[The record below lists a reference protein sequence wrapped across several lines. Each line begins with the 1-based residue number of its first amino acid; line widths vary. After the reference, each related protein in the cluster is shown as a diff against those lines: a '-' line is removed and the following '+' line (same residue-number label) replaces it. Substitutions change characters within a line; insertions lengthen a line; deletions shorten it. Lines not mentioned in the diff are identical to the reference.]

1 MSNTIL
7 YLECATGISGD
18 MTVAALLDLGAS
30 KVKLLAALDSLNVEG
45 YSVTVGRAN
54 SHGVDACSFDV
65 ELEHEH
71 GHHHEHE
78 HEHGHHHGHE
88 ALEHEHP
95 HDAHEHHHEHEHE
108 HGHHEHEHG
117 HHEHEHGHHHPH
129 VHRNLA
135 DVTAILNSGDLSPHA
150 RELAL
155 KIFGI
160 VAEAESK
167 AHGKPVDE
175 VHFHEVG
182 AIDSIVDIA
191 AAAVC
196 LDDLGI
202 DDVVVTGLSEGTG
215 FVECQH
221 GLLPIPVPAVA
232 NIASASGLPLRILP
246 VEGEM
251 VTPTGAAIA
260 AAIRTRSALP
270 GSFTIRKIGLGAGK
284 RDFGMPNV
292 LRAMLIEETATADAP
307 PAEVMILETNIDD
320 STGETLGLAMDSLLA
335 AGALDVHYIPA
346 FMKKNRPAW
355 LLRVI
360 CREADVPAM
369 ERVIFTETTAIGLRR
384 LPAARTCLAR
394 TVMDVTLPV
403 GSAKV
408 KKCSFDGQ
416 AFYYP
421 EYESIKALAAASGVP
436 FADLFRDA
444 AETARKNDE
453 R

>member
-1 MSNTIL
+1 MSGIL

-30 KVKLLAALDSLNVEG
+30 KIKLLAALESLNVTG
-45 YSVTVGRAN
+45 YDVSISRTN
-54 SHGVDACSFDV
+54 SHGVEACSFDV

-71 GHHHEHE
+71 HHEHEHE
-78 HEHGHHHGHE
+78 HEHGHHH
-88 ALEHEHP
+88 
-95 HDAHEHHHEHEHE
+95 HHHE
-108 HGHHEHEHG
+108 
-117 HHEHEHGHHHPH
+117 
-129 VHRNLA
+129 HRNLA
-135 DVTAILNSGDLSPHA
+135 DVTAILNSGDLTPGA
-150 RELAL
+150 RSLAL
-155 KIFGI
+155 KMFGI

-167 AHGKPVDE
+167 AHGKPVEE

-202 DDVVVTGLSEGTG
+202 SDVVVTGLSEGTG

-232 NIASASGLPLRILP
+232 NIASAYGLPLRIRE
-246 VEGEM
+246 VQGEM
-251 VTPTGAAIA
+251 VTPTGAAIV
-260 AAIRTRSALP
+260 AAIRTRDRLP
-270 GSFTIRKIGLGAGK
+270 EEFTIRRIGLGAGK

-292 LRAMLIEETATADAP
+292 LRAMLIEETAPEKKPETPSD
-307 PAEVMILETNIDD
+307 VTILETNIDD
-320 STGETLGLAMDSLLA
+320 STGEALGLAMESLLA

-360 CREADVPAM
+360 CRNEDVPEL
-369 ERVIFTETTAIGLRR
+369 ERIVFEQTSTIGIRR
-384 LPAARTCLAR
+384 IPAGRTCLKR
-394 TVMDVTLPV
+394 SELTVNLPAGPV
-403 GSAKV
+403 RV
-408 KKCSFDGQ
+408 KKCEFEGR
-416 AFYYP
+416 AYYYP
-421 EYESIKALAAASGVP
+421 EYESVRALAETSGAK

-444 AETARKNDE
+444 AETARETDGD
-453 R
+453 

>member
-1 MSNTIL
+1 MNRQIL
-7 YLECATGISGD
+7 FLECATGISGD

-30 KVKLLAALDSLNVEG
+30 KIRVLSALDSLNVKG
-45 YSVTVGRAN
+45 YSVSIGRAN
-54 SHGVDACSFDV
+54 SYGVDACSFDV

-71 GHHHEHE
+71 HHGEHVHEEALGHGHHHEIHE
-78 HEHGHHHGHE
+78 HDHGHEHGH
-88 ALEHEHP
+88 
-95 HDAHEHHHEHEHE
+95 D
-108 HGHHEHEHG
+108 
-117 HHEHEHGHHHPH
+117 HGHHHPH
-129 VHRNLA
+129 EHRNLA
-135 DVTAILNSGDLSPHA
+135 DITAVLNSGSLTPHA
-150 RELAL
+150 LELAL

-167 AHGKPVDE
+167 AHGKPVGE

-202 DDVVVTGLSEGTG
+202 DDVIVSGLSEGTG

-221 GLLPIPVPAVA
+221 GLLPVPVPAVA
-232 NIASASGLPLRILP
+232 NIAAAYGLPLRILP
-246 VEGEM
+246 VQGEM

-270 GSFTIRKIGLGAGK
+270 ESFTIQKIGLGAGK

-292 LRAMLIEETATADAP
+292 LRAMLIEETASGDAP
-307 PAEVMILETNIDD
+307 PAGITVIETNIDD
-320 STGETLGLAMDSLLA
+320 STGETLGLAMDSLLD
-335 AGALDVHYIPA
+335 AGALDVHYVPA

-369 ERVIFTETTAIGLRR
+369 ERIIFTETSSIGVRR
-384 LPAARTCLAR
+384 IRAERTCLAR
-394 TVMDVTLPV
+394 TVVDVALPA
-403 GSAKV
+403 GPAKV
-408 KKCSFDGQ
+408 KRCTFDGQ
-416 AFYYP
+416 TFYYP

-444 AETARKNDE
+444 AETAKAADE
-453 R
+453 Q

>member
-1 MSNTIL
+1 MSKTIL

-30 KVKLLAALDSLNVEG
+30 KIKLLAALDSLNVEG
-45 YSVTVGRAN
+45 YSVTVRRAN
-54 SHGVDACSFDV
+54 SYGVDACSFDV

-71 GHHHEHE
+71 EHG
-78 HEHGHHHGHE
+78 HEHGHHHVHDHE
-88 ALEHEHP
+88 ALEHEHAHEAHEHH
-95 HDAHEHHHEHEHE
+95 HDHGHEHHHEHD
-108 HGHHEHEHG
+108 HGYE
-117 HHEHEHGHHHPH
+117 HHHPH

-135 DVTAILNSGDLSPHA
+135 DVTAILNSGDLTPHA

-160 VAEAESK
+160 VAKAESK
-167 AHGKPVDE
+167 AHGKPIDE

-260 AAIRTRSALP
+260 AAVRTRSALP
-270 GSFTIRKIGLGAGK
+270 ESFTIRKIGLGAGK
-284 RDFGMPNV
+284 REFGMPNV
-292 LRAMLIEETATADAP
+292 LRAMLIEETAAADAP
-307 PAEVMILETNIDD
+307 PAEIMILETNIDD

-335 AGALDVHYIPA
+335 AGALDVHYVPV

-369 ERVIFTETTAIGLRR
+369 ERVIFTETSSIGLRK
-384 LPAARTCLAR
+384 LPAGRTCLAR
-394 TVMDVTLPV
+394 TVVDVMLPA

-416 AFYYP
+416 TFYYP

-444 AETARKNDE
+444 AETARANDE

>member
-1 MSNTIL
+1 MSKSIL

-30 KVKLLAALDSLNVEG
+30 KVKLLAALDSLNVDG
-45 YSVTVGRAN
+45 YSVTVTRAN

-71 GHHHEHE
+71 EFHHEHDEHAHHHGHDAETLEQEHHHEA
-78 HEHGHHHGHE
+78 HEHGHEHGYG
-88 ALEHEHP
+88 
-95 HDAHEHHHEHEHE
+95 HE
-108 HGHHEHEHG
+108 HGHG
-117 HHEHEHGHHHPH
+117 HHPH

-135 DVTAILNSGDLSPHA
+135 DVTAILNSGNLTPHA

-167 AHGKPVDE
+167 AHGKPVEE

-202 DDVVVTGLSEGTG
+202 DDVVVSGLSEGSG

-232 NIASASGLPLRILP
+232 NIAAASGLPLRILSS
-246 VEGEM
+246 VQGEM

-260 AAIRTRSALP
+260 AAVRTRSSLP
-270 GSFTIRKIGLGAGK
+270 ESFTIRRIGLGAGK

-292 LRAMLIEETATADAP
+292 LRAMLIEETAAADAP
-307 PAEVMILETNIDD
+307 PAEIMILETNIDD
-320 STGETLGLAMDSLLA
+320 STGETLGLAMESLLG
-335 AGALDVHYIPA
+335 AGALDVHYVPV

-360 CREADVPAM
+360 CREADAPAL
-369 ERVIFTETTAIGLRR
+369 ERVIFTETTSIGIRKLR
-384 LPAARTCLAR
+384 AGRTCLAR
-394 TVMDVTLPV
+394 TVVDVSLPAGPV
-403 GSAKV
+403 KV

-421 EYESIKALAAASGVP
+421 EYESVRALAAASGVP
-436 FADLFRDA
+436 FAELFRDA
-444 AETARKNDE
+444 AETARTNDE
-453 R
+453 KQAE

>member
-1 MSNTIL
+1 MSKTIL
-7 YLECATGISGD
+7 FLECATGISGD

-45 YSVTVGRAN
+45 YSVAITRAN

-65 ELEHEH
+65 ELEHD
-71 GHHHEHE
+71 HEHHD
-78 HEHGHHHGHE
+78 HEHGHEHHHEQE

-95 HDAHEHHHEHEHE
+95 HEAHEHAHHHEHDHDHEHHH
-108 HGHHEHEHG
+108 G
-117 HHEHEHGHHHPH
+117 HGHHHPH

-135 DVTAILNSGDLSPHA
+135 DVTAILNSGELTPRA

-167 AHGKPVDE
+167 AHGKPVEE

-221 GLLPIPVPAVA
+221 GLLPVPVPAVA
-232 NIASASGLPLRILP
+232 NIAAASGLPLRILP
-246 VEGEM
+246 VQGEM

-260 AAIRTRSALP
+260 AAVRTRSALP
-270 GSFTIRKIGLGAGK
+270 ESFTIKKIGLGAGK

-292 LRAMLIEETATADAP
+292 LRAMLIEETAAADAP
-307 PAEVMILETNIDD
+307 PAEVLILETNIDD

-335 AGALDVHYIPA
+335 AGALDVHYIPV

-360 CREADVPAM
+360 CREADAPAL
-369 ERVIFTETTAIGLRR
+369 ERVIFTETSSIGVRR
-384 LPAARTCLAR
+384 LRAERTCLAR
-394 TVMDVTLPV
+394 TVVDVVLPAGPV
-403 GSAKV
+403 KV
-408 KKCSFDGQ
+408 KKCTFDGQ
-416 AFYYP
+416 SFYYP
-421 EYESIKALAAASGVP
+421 EYESVKALAAASGVP

-453 R
+453 

>member
-1 MSNTIL
+1 MSKSIL

-30 KVKLLAALDSLNVEG
+30 RIKLLAALDSLNVEG
-45 YSVTVGRAN
+45 YSVTVTRAN
-54 SHGVDACSFDV
+54 SHGIDACSFDV

-71 GHHHEHE
+71 EHE
-78 HEHGHHHGHE
+78 HHHDHE

-95 HDAHEHHHEHEHE
+95 HEAHEHHHGHDHGHEHE
-108 HGHHEHEHG
+108 HGHCHNQEHG
-117 HHEHEHGHHHPH
+117 HHGHDHHHPH

-135 DVTAILNSGDLSPHA
+135 DVTAILNSGDLTPHA
-150 RELAL
+150 RDLAL

-167 AHGKPVDE
+167 AHGKPVEE

-202 DDVVVTGLSEGTG
+202 DDVVVTALCEGTG

-232 NIASASGLPLRILP
+232 NIAAANGLPLRILP

-270 GSFTIRKIGLGAGK
+270 ESFTIKRIGLGAGK

-292 LRAMLIEETATADAP
+292 LRAMLIEETAAADAP
-307 PAEVMILETNIDD
+307 PAEIMILETNIDD

-335 AGALDVHYIPA
+335 AGALDVHYVPV

-360 CREADVPAM
+360 CREADAMAM
-369 ERVIFTETTAIGLRR
+369 EHVIFTETTSIGIRKLR
-384 LPAARTCLAR
+384 AGRTCLAR
-394 TVMDVTLPV
+394 TLLDVALPA
-403 GSAKV
+403 GTAKV
-408 KKCSFDGQ
+408 KKCCFDGRT
-416 AFYYP
+416 FYYP
-421 EYESIKALAAASGVP
+421 EYESIKALSASSGVP

-444 AETARKNDE
+444 AATAKANDE

>member
-1 MSNTIL
+1 MSKTIL

-30 KVKLLAALDSLNVEG
+30 KIKLLAALDSLNVEG
-45 YSVTVGRAN
+45 YSVTVRRAN

-71 GHHHEHE
+71 EHG
-78 HEHGHHHGHE
+78 HEHGHHHVHDHE
-88 ALEHEHP
+88 ALEHEHAHEAHEHH
-95 HDAHEHHHEHEHE
+95 HDHGHEHHHEHD
-108 HGHHEHEHG
+108 HGHE
-117 HHEHEHGHHHPH
+117 HHHPH

-135 DVTAILNSGDLSPHA
+135 DVTAILNSGDLTPHA

-160 VAEAESK
+160 VAKAESK
-167 AHGKPVDE
+167 AHGKPIDE

-260 AAIRTRSALP
+260 AAVRTRSALP
-270 GSFTIRKIGLGAGK
+270 ESFTIRKIGLGAGK
-284 RDFGMPNV
+284 REFGMPNV
-292 LRAMLIEETATADAP
+292 LRAMLIEETAAADAP
-307 PAEVMILETNIDD
+307 PAEIMILETNIDD

-335 AGALDVHYIPA
+335 AGALDVHYVPV

-369 ERVIFTETTAIGLRR
+369 ERVIFTETSSIGLRK
-384 LPAARTCLAR
+384 LPAGRTCLAR
-394 TVMDVTLPV
+394 TVVDVMLPA

-416 AFYYP
+416 TFYYP

-444 AETARKNDE
+444 AETARANDE

>member
-1 MSNTIL
+1 MSKTIL

-30 KVKLLAALDSLNVEG
+30 KVKLLAVLDSLNVEG
-45 YSVTVGRAN
+45 YSVTITRAN

-65 ELEHEH
+65 ELEH
-71 GHHHEHE
+71 GHEDHHEHEHE

-88 ALEHEHP
+88 TLEYKIA
-95 HDAHEHHHEHEHE
+95 HDFHEHE
-108 HGHHEHEHG
+108 HHEHEHG
-117 HHEHEHGHHHPH
+117 HHHGHGHEHGHHHPH

-135 DVTAILNSGDLSPHA
+135 DVTAILNSGDLTPHA

-167 AHGKPVDE
+167 AHGKPIDE

-232 NIASASGLPLRILP
+232 NIAAASGLPLRILP

-260 AAIRTRSALP
+260 AAVRTRSALP
-270 GSFTIRKIGLGAGK
+270 ESFTIRKIGLGAGK

-292 LRAMLIEETATADAP
+292 LRAMLIEETAAADAP

-360 CREADVPAM
+360 CREADVPAL
-369 ERVIFTETTAIGLRR
+369 ERVIFTETSSIGLRKI
-384 LPAARTCLAR
+384 PAGRTCLAR
-394 TVMDVTLPV
+394 TVMDVTLPA
-403 GSAKV
+403 GPAKV

-416 AFYYP
+416 TFYYP
-421 EYESIKALAAASGVP
+421 EYESVKALAAASGVP

-444 AETARKNDE
+444 EETARKTDE

>member
-1 MSNTIL
+1 MNKQIL

-30 KVKLLAALDSLNVEG
+30 KIKLLAALNSLNVEG
-45 YSVTVGRAN
+45 YAVSIGRAN

-71 GHHHEHE
+71 HHEHE
-78 HEHGHHHGHE
+78 HEHHHEHE
-88 ALEHEHP
+88 AALEHEH
-95 HDAHEHHHEHEHE
+95 HHEAHEHEHHHEHEHAQE
-108 HGHHEHEHG
+108 HLHEH
-117 HHEHEHGHHHPH
+117 HHAHHHPH
-129 VHRNLA
+129 EHRNLA
-135 DVTAILNSGDLSPHA
+135 DVTAILNSGSLSSRA

-202 DDVVVTGLSEGTG
+202 DDVIVSGLSEGTG

-232 NIASASGLPLRILP
+232 NIAAAHGLPLRILP
-246 VEGEM
+246 GVEGEM
-251 VTPTGAAIA
+251 VTPTGAAIV

-270 GSFTIRKIGLGAGK
+270 ESFTIAKIGLGAGK

-292 LRAMLIEETATADAP
+292 LRAMLIEETSRTDAP
-307 PAEVMILETNIDD
+307 PAEITILETNIDD
-320 STGETLGLAMDSLLA
+320 STGETLGIAMESLLG
-335 AGALDVHYIPA
+335 AGALDVHYIPV

-360 CREADVPAM
+360 CRNTDIAEL
-369 ERVIFTETTAIGLRR
+369 ERIIFTETSSIGIRR
-384 LPAARTCLAR
+384 LPAERTCLAR
-394 TVMDVTLPV
+394 TVVDAALPV
-403 GSAKV
+403 GHVKV
-408 KKCSFDGQ
+408 KKCTFDGQ
-416 AFYYP
+416 TFYYP
-421 EYESIKALAAASGVP
+421 EYESVKALAVASGVP

-444 AETARKNDE
+444 AETAKKNDE
-453 R
+453 K

>member
-1 MSNTIL
+1 MSKTIL

-30 KVKLLAALDSLNVEG
+30 KVKLLAALDSLNVDG
-45 YSVTVGRAN
+45 YSVTITRAS

-65 ELEHEH
+65 ELECEHHDHEHDHDHEH
-71 GHHHEHE
+71 GHHYH
-78 HEHGHHHGHE
+78 HE

-95 HDAHEHHHEHEHE
+95 HEVHEHHHELEHD
-108 HGHHEHEHG
+108 HD
-117 HHEHEHGHHHPH
+117 HGHHHPH

-135 DVTAILNSGDLSPHA
+135 DVTAILNSGDLTPRA
-150 RELAL
+150 RSLAL

-202 DDVVVTGLSEGTG
+202 DDVVVTGLSEGSG

-221 GLLPIPVPAVA
+221 GLLPVPVPAVA
-232 NIASASGLPLRILP
+232 NIAAAAGLPLRILP
-246 VEGEM
+246 VRSEM

-260 AAIRTRSALP
+260 AAVRTRSALP
-270 GSFTIRKIGLGAGK
+270 ESFTIKKIGLGAGK

-292 LRAMLIEETATADAP
+292 LRAMLIEETAAADVP
-307 PAEVMILETNIDD
+307 PAEIVILETNIDD
-320 STGETLGLAMDSLLA
+320 STGETLGLAMDSLLG
-335 AGALDVHYIPA
+335 AGALDVHYIPV

-360 CREADVPAM
+360 CREADAPAL
-369 ERVIFTETTAIGLRR
+369 ERVIFTETSSIGVRR
-384 LPAARTCLAR
+384 LSAARTCLAR
-394 TVMDVTLPV
+394 TVVDVALPAGPV
-403 GSAKV
+403 KV
-408 KKCSFDGQ
+408 KKCAFDGQ
-416 AFYYP
+416 TFYYP
-421 EYESIKALAAASGVP
+421 EYESVKALAAASGVP

-444 AETARKNDE
+444 AETARENDGNE
-453 R
+453 AE

>member
-1 MSNTIL
+1 MNKTIL

-30 KVKLLAALDSLNVEG
+30 RIKLLAALESLNVEG
-45 YSVTVGRAN
+45 YSVSISRAN

-65 ELEHEH
+65 DLEHE
-71 GHHHEHE
+71 
-78 HEHGHHHGHE
+78 HHHGHE

-95 HDAHEHHHEHEHE
+95 HEAHEHHHEHEHE
-108 HGHHEHEHG
+108 HGHGHEHHHEHG
-117 HHEHEHGHHHPH
+117 HHPH

-135 DVTAILNSGDLSPHA
+135 DVTAILNSGSLPPRA

-167 AHGKPVDE
+167 AHGKPVDQ

-232 NIASASGLPLRILP
+232 NIAAAAGLPLRILP
-246 VEGEM
+246 VQGEM

-260 AAIRTRSALP
+260 AAIRTRSSLP
-270 GSFTIRKIGLGAGK
+270 ESFTIRRIGLGAGK

-292 LRAMLIEETATADAP
+292 LRAMLIEETAAADAP
-307 PAEVMILETNIDD
+307 PADIMILETNIDD
-320 STGETLGLAMDSLLA
+320 STGETLGLAMDSLLN
-335 AGALDVHYIPA
+335 AGALDVHYIPV

-360 CREADVPAM
+360 CREADAPAL
-369 ERVIFTETTAIGLRR
+369 ERIIFTETSSIGVRHLR
-384 LPAARTCLAR
+384 AGRTCLAR
-394 TVMDVTLPV
+394 TELDVALPAGIV
-403 GSAKV
+403 KV
-408 KKCSFDGQ
+408 KKCTFDEQ
-416 AFYYP
+416 TFYYP
-421 EYESIKALAAASGVP
+421 EYESVKALSAASGVP

-444 AETARKNDE
+444 AETARSNDE
-453 R
+453 K

>member
-1 MSNTIL
+1 M
-7 YLECATGISGD
+7 
-18 MTVAALLDLGAS
+18 
-30 KVKLLAALDSLNVEG
+30 
-45 YSVTVGRAN
+45 
-54 SHGVDACSFDV
+54 
-65 ELEHEH
+65 
-71 GHHHEHE
+71 
-78 HEHGHHHGHE
+78 
-88 ALEHEHP
+88 
-95 HDAHEHHHEHEHE
+95 
-108 HGHHEHEHG
+108 
-117 HHEHEHGHHHPH
+117 
-129 VHRNLA
+129 
-135 DVTAILNSGDLSPHA
+135 TAILNSGDLTPHA

-167 AHGKPVDE
+167 AHGKPVEE

-202 DDVVVTGLSEGTG
+202 DDVVVTALNEGTG

-221 GLLPIPVPAVA
+221 GMLPIPVPAVA

-270 GSFTIRKIGLGAGK
+270 ESFTIKKIGLGAGK

-292 LRAMLIEETATADAP
+292 LRAMLIEETAAADAP
-307 PAEVMILETNIDD
+307 PAEIMILETNIDD

-369 ERVIFTETTAIGLRR
+369 ERVIFTETSSIGLRK

-394 TVMDVTLPV
+394 TVVDVTLPA
-403 GSAKV
+403 GPAKV
-408 KKCSFDGQ
+408 KKCAFDGQ
-416 AFYYP
+416 TFYYP
-421 EYESIKALAAASGVP
+421 EYESIRALAAASGVP

-444 AETARKNDE
+444 AETARANDE

>member
-1 MSNTIL
+1 MSKTIL

-45 YSVTVGRAN
+45 YSVTITRAN

-65 ELEHEH
+65 ELEHGHHHELEQEH
-71 GHHHEHE
+71 GHHHE
-78 HEHGHHHGHE
+78 
-88 ALEHEHP
+88 LEELGHEHP
-95 HDAHEHHHEHEHE
+95 HEAHEHHHEHGHE
-108 HGHHEHEHG
+108 HHHDHE
-117 HHEHEHGHHHPH
+117 HPH

-135 DVTAILNSGDLSPHA
+135 DVTAILNSGNLTPRA

-167 AHGKPVDE
+167 AHGKPVEE

-202 DDVVVTGLSEGTG
+202 DDVVVTGMSEGTG

-221 GLLPIPVPAVA
+221 GMLPVPVPAVA
-232 NIASASGLPLRILP
+232 NIAAAAALPLRILP
-246 VEGEM
+246 VQGEM

-260 AAIRTRSALP
+260 AAIRTRSVLP
-270 GSFTIRKIGLGAGK
+270 ESFTIGKIGLGAGK

-292 LRAMLIEETATADAP
+292 LRAMLIEETAASDAP
-307 PAEVMILETNIDD
+307 PAEVFILETNIDD
-320 STGETLGLAMDSLLA
+320 STGETLGMAMDSLLN

-360 CREADVPAM
+360 CREADVPAL
-369 ERVIFTETTAIGLRR
+369 ERVIFTETSSIGVRR
-384 LPAARTCLAR
+384 LRAGRTCLVR
-394 TVMDVTLPV
+394 TVMNVGLPFGLV
-403 GSAKV
+403 KV
-408 KKCSFDGQ
+408 KKCTYDGQ
-416 AFYYP
+416 VFYYP
-421 EYESIKALAAASGVP
+421 EYESVKALAAASGVP

-453 R
+453 K

>member
-1 MSNTIL
+1 MSKSIL

-30 KVKLLAALDSLNVEG
+30 RIKLLAALDSLNVEG
-45 YSVTVGRAN
+45 YSVSVTRAN
-54 SHGVDACSFDV
+54 SHGIDACSFDV
-65 ELEHEH
+65 ELEHEP
-71 GHHHEHE
+71 
-78 HEHGHHHGHE
+78 EHGHHHDHE
-88 ALEHEHP
+88 ALEHAHP
-95 HDAHEHHHEHEHE
+95 HEAHEHHHEQE
-108 HGHHEHEHG
+108 HGHAEHHHG
-117 HHEHEHGHHHPH
+117 QEHHHPH

-135 DVTAILNSGDLSPHA
+135 DVTAILNSGNLTPRA

-160 VAEAESK
+160 VAEAESR
-167 AHGKPVDE
+167 AHGKPVEE

-202 DDVVVTGLSEGTG
+202 DDVVVTGLSEGSG

-221 GLLPIPVPAVA
+221 GLLPVPVPAVA
-232 NIASASGLPLRILP
+232 NIAAASGLPLRILP
-246 VEGEM
+246 VQGEM

-270 GSFTIRKIGLGAGK
+270 DSFTIRKIGLGAGK

-292 LRAMLIEETATADAP
+292 LRAMLIEETAAGDAP
-307 PAEVMILETNIDD
+307 PAEITILETNLDD
-320 STGETLGLAMDSLLA
+320 STGETLGLAMESLLD
-335 AGALDVHYIPA
+335 AGALDVHYIPV

-360 CREADVPAM
+360 CREADAPAL
-369 ERVIFTETTAIGLRR
+369 ERVIFTDTSSIGIRHLR
-384 LPAARTCLAR
+384 AGRTCLAR
-394 TVMDVTLPV
+394 TIMDVTLPAGV
-403 GSAKV
+403 AKV

-416 AFYYP
+416 TFYYP
-421 EYESIKALAAASGVP
+421 EYESIKALSAASGVP

-444 AETARKNDE
+444 AETAEASDE
-453 R
+453 KQTE

>member
-1 MSNTIL
+1 MSKPIL

-18 MTVAALLDLGAS
+18 MAVAALLDLGAS
-30 KVKLLAALDSLNVEG
+30 KTKLLVALDSLNVAG
-45 YSVTVGRAN
+45 YSVTVSRAN

-65 ELEHEH
+65 ELEQ
-71 GHHHEHE
+71 
-78 HEHGHHHGHE
+78 
-88 ALEHEHP
+88 
-95 HDAHEHHHEHEHE
+95 EHHHEHDGHEHRHGLEACGQDHPHEVHE
-108 HGHHEHEHG
+108 HGHDHG
-117 HHEHEHGHHHPH
+117 HDHGHHHPH

-135 DVTAILNSGDLSPHA
+135 DVTAILNSGDLPLHA

-167 AHGKPVDE
+167 AHGKPVEE

-202 DDVVVTGLSEGTG
+202 DDVVVTGLSEGSG

-221 GLLPIPVPAVA
+221 GLLPVPVPAVSNIVAA
-232 NIASASGLPLRILP
+232 NRLPLRILP
-246 VEGEM
+246 VRGEM

-260 AAIRTRSALP
+260 AAVRTRSALP
-270 GSFTIRKIGLGAGK
+270 ESFTIRKIGLGAGK

-292 LRAMLIEETATADAP
+292 LRAMLIEETSVADAP
-307 PAEVMILETNIDD
+307 PAEVLILETNIDD
-320 STGETLGLAMDSLLA
+320 STGETLGMAMESLLKS
-335 AGALDVHYIPA
+335 GALDVHYVPV

-360 CREADVPAM
+360 CREADAPAL
-369 ERVIFTETTAIGLRR
+369 ERVIFSETSSIGVRR
-384 LPAARTCLAR
+384 IRAGRTCLAR
-394 TVMDVTLPV
+394 TVMDVTLPA

-421 EYESIKALAAASGVP
+421 EYESIKALATASGVP

-453 R
+453 K

>member
-1 MSNTIL
+1 MSKTIL

-45 YSVTVGRAN
+45 YSVTITRAN

-65 ELEHEH
+65 KLELEHHHEAH
-71 GHHHEHE
+71 EHHHEH
-78 HEHGHHHGHE
+78 HHGHA
-88 ALEHEHP
+88 ALEHEH
-95 HDAHEHHHEHEHE
+95 HHEAHEHHHEHEHE
-108 HGHHEHEHG
+108 HEHHEHEH
-117 HHEHEHGHHHPH
+117 EHHHPH

-135 DVTAILNSGDLSPHA
+135 DVTAILNSGDLTPHA

-160 VAEAESK
+160 VAEAESR
-167 AHGKPVDE
+167 AHGKPVEE

-202 DDVVVTGLSEGTG
+202 DDVVVTGMSEGSG

-221 GLLPIPVPAVA
+221 GLLPVPVPAVA
-232 NIASASGLPLRILP
+232 NIAAAAGLPLRILP
-246 VEGEM
+246 VQGEM

-260 AAIRTRSALP
+260 AAVRTRSGLP
-270 GSFTIRKIGLGAGK
+270 DSFTIKKIGLGAGK

-292 LRAMLIEETATADAP
+292 LRAMLIEETAGADAP
-307 PAEVMILETNIDD
+307 PAEVLILETNIDD

-335 AGALDVHYIPA
+335 AGALDVHYVPV

-360 CREADVPAM
+360 CRETDAPAL
-369 ERVIFTETTAIGLRR
+369 ERVIFTETSSIGVRR
-384 LPAARTCLAR
+384 LRAGRTCLVR
-394 TVMDVTLPV
+394 SVVDVTLPA
-403 GSAKV
+403 GSVKV
-408 KKCSFDGQ
+408 KKCTFDGQ
-416 AFYYP
+416 TFYYP
-421 EYESIKALAAASGVP
+421 EYESVKALAAAAGVP

-444 AETARKNDE
+444 AETARQTDGE
-453 R
+453 

>member
-1 MSNTIL
+1 MSKAIL

-30 KVKLLAALDSLNVEG
+30 KIKLLAALESLNVEG
-45 YSVTVGRAN
+45 YSVSITRAN
-54 SHGVDACSFDV
+54 SHGVNACSFDV
-65 ELEHEH
+65 ELDHEY
-71 GHHHEHE
+71 G
-78 HEHGHHHGHE
+78 HHGHE
-88 ALEHEHP
+88 EHDHTHEG
-95 HDAHEHHHEHEHE
+95 HEHHHEH
-108 HGHHEHEHG
+108 GHV
-117 HHEHEHGHHHPH
+117 HHPH
-129 VHRNLA
+129 THRNLA
-135 DVTAILNSGDLSPHA
+135 DVTAILNSGSLTPRA
-150 RELAL
+150 RGLAL

-167 AHGKPVDE
+167 AHGKPVEE

-202 DDVVVTGLSEGTG
+202 DDVVITGLSEGTG

-221 GLLPIPVPAVA
+221 GQLPVPVPAVA
-232 NIASASGLPLRILP
+232 NIAAAAGLPLRILP
-246 VEGEM
+246 VQGEM

-270 GSFTIRKIGLGAGK
+270 ESFTIQKIGLGAGK

-292 LRAMLIEETATADAP
+292 LRAMLIEETASGDAP
-307 PAEVMILETNIDD
+307 PAGITVIETNIDD
-320 STGETLGLAMDSLLA
+320 STGETLGLAMDSLLD
-335 AGALDVHYIPA
+335 AGALDVHYVPA

-360 CREADVPAM
+360 CREADIPAM
-369 ERVIFTETTAIGLRR
+369 ERIIFTETSSIGVRR
-384 LPAARTCLAR
+384 IRAERTCLAR
-394 TVMDVTLPV
+394 TVVDVALPA
-403 GSAKV
+403 GPAKV
-408 KKCSFDGQ
+408 KRCTFDGQ
-416 AFYYP
+416 TFYYP

-444 AETARKNDE
+444 AETAKAADE
-453 R
+453 Q

>member
-1 MSNTIL
+1 MNRQIL
-7 YLECATGISGD
+7 FLECATGISGD

-30 KVKLLAALDSLNVEG
+30 RIKLLAVLDSLNVDG
-45 YSVTVGRAN
+45 YSVSVRRAN

-65 ELEHEH
+65 ELEHDHHDHEH
-71 GHHHEHE
+71 AHAEAADHEHPHEAHDHGHDHHHEHE
-78 HEHGHHHGHE
+78 HDHGH
-88 ALEHEHP
+88 
-95 HDAHEHHHEHEHE
+95 D
-108 HGHHEHEHG
+108 
-117 HHEHEHGHHHPH
+117 HHHPH

-135 DVTAILNSGDLSPHA
+135 DVTAILNSGSLTPHA

-167 AHGKPVDE
+167 AHGKPVEE

-202 DDVVVTGLSEGTG
+202 DDVVVVGLSEGTG

-221 GLLPIPVPAVA
+221 GLLPVPVPAVA
-232 NIASASGLPLRILP
+232 NIAAAAGLPLRILP
-246 VEGEM
+246 GVKGEM

-270 GSFTIRKIGLGAGK
+270 ESFTVKKIGLGAGK

-292 LRAMLIEETATADAP
+292 LRAMLIEETVSGDAP
-307 PAEVMILETNIDD
+307 PAEIAILETNIDD
-320 STGETLGLAMDSLLA
+320 STGETLGLAMESLLD
-335 AGALDVHYIPA
+335 AGALDVHYVPV

-360 CREADVPAM
+360 CRAGDVPEL
-369 ERVIFTETTAIGLRR
+369 ERIIFTQTSSIGVRR
-384 LPAARTCLAR
+384 IQAARTCLAR
-394 TVMDVTLPV
+394 TVVDVALPV
-403 GSAKV
+403 GTAKV
-408 KKCSFDGQ
+408 KKCSFDGRT
-416 AFYYP
+416 FYYP
-421 EYESIKALAAASGVP
+421 EYESIKALAASSGVP

-444 AETARKNDE
+444 AETAEKNDE

>member
-1 MSNTIL
+1 MSKSIL

-30 KVKLLAALDSLNVEG
+30 KIKLLAALDSLNVEG
-45 YSVTVGRAN
+45 YSVTVRRAN

-65 ELEHEH
+65 ELDHEHE
-71 GHHHEHE
+71 HEHE
-78 HEHGHHHGHE
+78 HEHGHHHGHDHA
-88 ALEHEHP
+88 ALEHEHAHEA
-95 HDAHEHHHEHEHE
+95 HDHGHEHHHEHEH
-108 HGHHEHEHG
+108 GHE
-117 HHEHEHGHHHPH
+117 HHHPH

-135 DVTAILNSGDLSPHA
+135 DVTAILNSGDLTPHA

-167 AHGKPVDE
+167 AHGKPVEE

-202 DDVVVTGLSEGTG
+202 DDVVVTALSEGTG

-221 GLLPIPVPAVA
+221 GLLPVPVPAVA

-260 AAIRTRSALP
+260 AAVRTRSALP
-270 GSFTIRKIGLGAGK
+270 ESFTVRKIGLGAGK

-292 LRAMLIEETATADAP
+292 LRAMLIEETAAADAP
-307 PAEVMILETNIDD
+307 PAEIMILETNIDD

-335 AGALDVHYIPA
+335 AGALDVHYVPV

-369 ERVIFTETTAIGLRR
+369 ERVIFTETSSIGLRK
-384 LPAARTCLAR
+384 LPAGRTCLAR
-394 TVMDVTLPV
+394 TVVDVTLPA

-416 AFYYP
+416 TFYYP

-444 AETARKNDE
+444 AETARMADE

>member
-1 MSNTIL
+1 MSKQIL

-30 KVKLLAALDSLNVEG
+30 KIKLLAALDSLNVDG
-45 YSVTVGRAN
+45 YSVSVGRAN

-71 GHHHEHE
+71 HHGHEHE
-78 HEHGHHHGHE
+78 HEHEAALEHEHHHEAHEHEHHHGHE
-88 ALEHEHP
+88 HEHG
-95 HDAHEHHHEHEHE
+95 HGHEHHHEHR
-108 HGHHEHEHG
+108 
-117 HHEHEHGHHHPH
+117 HPH
-129 VHRNLA
+129 EHRNLA
-135 DVTAILNSGDLSPHA
+135 DVTAILNSGNLTPHA

-167 AHGKPVDE
+167 AHGKPVEE

-202 DDVVVTGLSEGTG
+202 DDVIVSGLSEGTG

-232 NIASASGLPLRILP
+232 NIAAAHGLPLRILP
-246 VEGEM
+246 GVEGEM

-270 GSFTIRKIGLGAGK
+270 DSFTIAKIGLGAGK

-292 LRAMLIEETATADAP
+292 LRAMLIEETAQTDAP
-307 PAEVMILETNIDD
+307 PSEITIIETNIDD
-320 STGETLGLAMDSLLA
+320 STGETLGLAMESLLD
-335 AGALDVHYIPA
+335 AGALDVHYIPV

-360 CREADVPAM
+360 CRNADISAL
-369 ERVIFTETTAIGLRR
+369 ERVIFTQTTSIGVRR
-384 LPAARTCLAR
+384 LHAERTCLAR
-394 TVMDVTLPV
+394 TVVDAALPAGTV
-403 GSAKV
+403 KV

-416 AFYYP
+416 TFYYP
-421 EYESIKALAAASGVP
+421 EYESVKALAAASGVP

-444 AETARKNDE
+444 AETARKDDGN
-453 R
+453 

>member
-1 MSNTIL
+1 MSKPIL

-30 KVKLLAALDSLNVEG
+30 KIKLLSTLESLNVTG
-45 YSVTVGRAN
+45 YSVSIGRAN
-54 SHGVDACSFDV
+54 SHGIEACSFDV
-65 ELEHEH
+65 ELEHAH
-71 GHHHEHE
+71 HHHEAHE
-78 HEHGHHHGHE
+78 HEHG
-88 ALEHEHP
+88 
-95 HDAHEHHHEHEHE
+95 
-108 HGHHEHEHG
+108 
-117 HHEHEHGHHHPH
+117 HEHGHHHPH
-129 VHRNLA
+129 EHRNLA
-135 DVTAILNSGDLSPHA
+135 DVTAILNSGNLTHHA

-155 KIFGI
+155 KMFGI

-167 AHGKPVDE
+167 AHGKPVEE

-202 DDVVVTGLSEGTG
+202 SDVVVTGMSEGTG

-232 NIASASGLPLRILP
+232 NIAAAHGLPLRILSGIQ
-246 VEGEM
+246 GEM

-260 AAIRTRSALP
+260 AAVRTRSRLP
-270 GSFTIRKIGLGAGK
+270 ESFSITRIGLGAGK

-292 LRAMLIEETATADAP
+292 LRAMLIEETTSADAP
-307 PAEVMILETNIDD
+307 PAEITILETNIDD
-320 STGETLGLAMDSLLA
+320 STGETLGLAMESLLK

-346 FMKKNRPAW
+346 LMKKNRPAW

-360 CREADVPAM
+360 CRNADTHEM
-369 ERVIFTETTAIGLRR
+369 ERIIFTETSSIGIRR
-384 LPAARTCLAR
+384 IQAGRTCLAR
-394 TVMDVTLPV
+394 SVVDVTLPAGTV
-403 GSAKV
+403 KV
-408 KKCSFDGQ
+408 KKCTFDGMT
-416 AFYYP
+416 FHYP
-421 EYESIKALAAASGVP
+421 EYESVKALAASSGIP

-444 AETARKNDE
+444 AETARKADE
-453 R
+453 K

>member
-1 MSNTIL
+1 MSKTIL

-30 KVKLLAALDSLNVEG
+30 KIKLLAALDSLNVEG
-45 YSVTVGRAN
+45 YSVSVGRAN

-71 GHHHEHE
+71 HHEHE
-78 HEHGHHHGHE
+78 HEHGHHHGHA

-95 HDAHEHHHEHEHE
+95 YEAHEHHHKHERGHHHE
-108 HGHHEHEHG
+108 HGHE
-117 HHEHEHGHHHPH
+117 HHHPH

-135 DVTAILNSGDLSPHA
+135 DVTAILNSGNLTPHA

-167 AHGKPVDE
+167 AHGKPVEE

-202 DDVVVTGLSEGTG
+202 DDVVVTALSEGTG

-246 VEGEM
+246 SVEGEM

-270 GSFTIRKIGLGAGK
+270 ESFTIKKIGLGAGK

-292 LRAMLIEETATADAP
+292 LRAMLIEETAVADAP
-307 PAEVMILETNIDD
+307 PAEIMILETNIDD

-369 ERVIFTETTAIGLRR
+369 ERVIFTETSSIGIRK
-384 LPAARTCLAR
+384 LPAGRTCLAR
-394 TVMDVTLPV
+394 TVVDVTLPA

-408 KKCSFDGQ
+408 KKCNFDGQ
-416 AFYYP
+416 TFYYP

-444 AETARKNDE
+444 AETARANDE

>member
-1 MSNTIL
+1 MNRPIL

-30 KVKLLAALDSLNVEG
+30 KIKLLAALDSLNVEG
-45 YSVTVGRAN
+45 YSVSIRRAV

-71 GHHHEHE
+71 HHEHE
-78 HEHGHHHGHE
+78 HEHHHE
-88 ALEHEHP
+88 
-95 HDAHEHHHEHEHE
+95 AHEHHH
-108 HGHHEHEHG
+108 G
-117 HHEHEHGHHHPH
+117 HEHGHHHPH
-129 VHRNLA
+129 EHRNLA
-135 DVTAILNSGDLSPHA
+135 DVTAILNSGDLTPRA
-150 RELAL
+150 RSLAL

-160 VAEAESK
+160 LAEAESK

-202 DDVVVTGLSEGTG
+202 DDVIVSGLSEGTG

-232 NIASASGLPLRILP
+232 NIAAAHGLPLRILTG
-246 VEGEM
+246 VQGEM

-260 AAIRTRSALP
+260 AAVRTRSAMP
-270 GSFTIRKIGLGAGK
+270 ETFTIRRIGLGAGK

-292 LRAMLIEETATADAP
+292 LRAMLIEETAPADAP
-307 PAEVMILETNIDD
+307 PPEIAILETNIDD
-320 STGETLGLAMDSLLA
+320 STGETLGLAMGALLD
-335 AGALDVHYIPA
+335 AGALDVHYIPV

-355 LLRVI
+355 MLRVI
-360 CREADVPAM
+360 CRNEDVPAL
-369 ERVIFTETTAIGLRR
+369 ERVIFTETTSIGVRR
-384 LPAARTCLAR
+384 LHASRTCLAR
-394 TVMDVTLPV
+394 SVVDVTLPAGTV
-403 GSAKV
+403 KV
-408 KKCSFDGQ
+408 KKCTFDGQ
-416 AFYYP
+416 TFHYP
-421 EYESIKALAAASGVP
+421 EYESVKALAASSGVP

-444 AETARKNDE
+444 AETAEKADGE
-453 R
+453 

>member
-1 MSNTIL
+1 MNRQIL
-7 YLECATGISGD
+7 FLECATGISGD

-30 KVKLLAALDSLNVEG
+30 KIKLLAALDSLNVDG
-45 YSVTVGRAN
+45 YSVSIRRAN

-65 ELEHEH
+65 ELEHCHHHEHEHEHDHGHDEAAEH

-78 HEHGHHHGHE
+78 HEHDHG
-88 ALEHEHP
+88 
-95 HDAHEHHHEHEHE
+95 
-108 HGHHEHEHG
+108 
-117 HHEHEHGHHHPH
+117 HGHHHPH
-129 VHRNLA
+129 MHRNLA
-135 DVTAILNSGDLSPHA
+135 DVTAILNSGSLAPHA

-167 AHGKPVDE
+167 AHGKPVEE

-202 DDVVVTGLSEGTG
+202 DDVVVAGLSEGTG

-221 GLLPIPVPAVA
+221 GLLPVPVPAVA
-232 NIASASGLPLRILP
+232 NIAAAAGLPLRILSG
-246 VEGEM
+246 VQGEM

-270 GSFTIRKIGLGAGK
+270 ESFTIKKIGLGAGK

-292 LRAMLIEETATADAP
+292 LRAMLIEETASADAP
-307 PAEVMILETNIDD
+307 PSEIVILETNIDD
-320 STGETLGLAMDSLLA
+320 STGETLGLAMESLLD
-335 AGALDVHYIPA
+335 AGALDVHYVPV

-360 CREADVPAM
+360 CRAGDVPAL
-369 ERVIFTETTAIGLRR
+369 ERVIFTQTSSIGIRQIR
-384 LPAARTCLAR
+384 AARTCLAR
-394 TVMDVTLPV
+394 TVVDVALPV
-403 GSAKV
+403 GTAKV

-416 AFYYP
+416 SFYYP
-421 EYESIKALAAASGVP
+421 EYESIKALAASSGVP

-444 AETARKNDE
+444 AETVEKNDE

>member
-1 MSNTIL
+1 MSKTIL

-45 YSVTVGRAN
+45 YSVTITRAS

-71 GHHHEHE
+71 EHHHGHGHAALEHEHPHEAHDHHHEHE
-78 HEHGHHHGHE
+78 HEHGHHH
-88 ALEHEHP
+88 
-95 HDAHEHHHEHEHE
+95 E
-108 HGHHEHEHG
+108 HGHD
-117 HHEHEHGHHHPH
+117 HHHPH

-135 DVTAILNSGDLSPHA
+135 DVTAILNSGDLTPHA

-167 AHGKPVDE
+167 AHGKPIDE

-202 DDVVVTGLSEGTG
+202 DDIVVTALSEGTG

-246 VEGEM
+246 SVEGEM

-260 AAIRTRSALP
+260 AAVRTRSALP
-270 GSFTIRKIGLGAGK
+270 ESFTIKKIGLGAGK

-292 LRAMLIEETATADAP
+292 LRAMLIEETAAADAP
-307 PAEVMILETNIDD
+307 PAEIMILETNIDD

-335 AGALDVHYIPA
+335 AGALDVHYIPV

-360 CREADVPAM
+360 CRTADVPAM
-369 ERVIFTETTAIGLRR
+369 ERVIFTETSSIGIRK
-384 LPAARTCLAR
+384 LPAGRTCLAR
-394 TVMDVTLPV
+394 TVVNVTLPA

-416 AFYYP
+416 TFYYP

-444 AETARKNDE
+444 AETARANDE

>member
-1 MSNTIL
+1 MSKTIL

-45 YSVTVGRAN
+45 YSVTVRRAN

-65 ELEHEH
+65 ELEHENEH
-71 GHHHEHE
+71 EHHYGHE
-78 HEHGHHHGHE
+78 HEHGHHHGHA
-88 ALEHEHP
+88 ALEHEHA
-95 HDAHEHHHEHEHE
+95 HETHEHHHGHEHHHEH
-108 HGHHEHEHG
+108 
-117 HHEHEHGHHHPH
+117 
-129 VHRNLA
+129 RNLS
-135 DVTAILNSGDLSPHA
+135 DVYAVIDRGTMTDRA
-150 RELAL
+150 RELAK
-155 KIFGI
+155 KIFLI

-167 AHGKPVDE
+167 AHGKPVEE

-202 DDVVVTGLSEGTG
+202 DDVVVTALSEGTG

-221 GLLPIPVPAVA
+221 GLLPVPVPAVA

-246 VEGEM
+246 VKGEI

-270 GSFTIRKIGLGAGK
+270 ESFTIKKIGLGAGK

-292 LRAMLIEETATADAP
+292 LRAMLIEETAAADAP
-307 PAEVMILETNIDD
+307 PAEIMILETNIDD

-335 AGALDVHYIPA
+335 AGALDVHYVPV

-369 ERVIFTETTAIGLRR
+369 ERVIFTETSSIGLRK
-384 LPAARTCLAR
+384 LPAGRTCLAR
-394 TVMDVTLPV
+394 TVVDVTLPA

-416 AFYYP
+416 TFYYP

-444 AETARKNDE
+444 AETARKADE

>member
-1 MSNTIL
+1 MNRQIL

-30 KVKLLAALDSLNVEG
+30 KIKLLSVLDTLNVEG
-45 YSVTVGRAN
+45 YSVTITRAN

-65 ELEHEH
+65 ELEQDHGHDHHHDEHDHLHDEH
-71 GHHHEHE
+71 G

-88 ALEHEHP
+88 ALGHEHP
-95 HDAHEHHHEHEHE
+95 HEAGEHVHGHAHEHV
-108 HGHHEHEHG
+108 HGHR
-117 HHEHEHGHHHPH
+117 HPH
-129 VHRNLA
+129 LHRNLA
-135 DVTAILNSGDLSPHA
+135 DVTAILKSGSLTPHA
-150 RELAL
+150 LELAL

-202 DDVVVTGLSEGTG
+202 DAVVVSGLSEGTG
-215 FVECQH
+215 FAECQH

-232 NIASASGLPLRILP
+232 NIAATHDLPLRILP
-246 VEGEM
+246 GVRGEM

-270 GSFTIRKIGLGAGK
+270 ESFTIKRIGLGAGK

-292 LRAMLIEETATADAP
+292 LRAMLIEETFAADAP
-307 PAEVMILETNIDD
+307 PAGIMILETNIDD
-320 STGETLGLAMDSLLA
+320 STGETLGLAMESLLK
-335 AGALDVHYIPA
+335 AGALDVHYVPV

-360 CREADVPAM
+360 CHEADVPAM
-369 ERVIFTETTAIGLRR
+369 ERVIFTETSSIGLRK
-384 LPAARTCLAR
+384 LPAGRTCLAR
-394 TVMDVTLPV
+394 TVVDVTLPAGTV
-403 GSAKV
+403 QV

-416 AFYYP
+416 TFYHP
-421 EYESIKALAAASGVP
+421 EYESVKSLAAASGVP

-444 AETARKNDE
+444 AETARANDE

>member
-1 MSNTIL
+1 MNRQIL
-7 YLECATGISGD
+7 FLECATGISGD

-30 KVKLLAALDSLNVEG
+30 KIRVLSALDSLNVKG
-45 YSVTVGRAN
+45 YSVSIGRAN
-54 SHGVDACSFDV
+54 SYGVDACSFDV

-71 GHHHEHE
+71 HHGEHVHEEALGHGHHHEIHE
-78 HEHGHHHGHE
+78 HDHGHEHGH
-88 ALEHEHP
+88 
-95 HDAHEHHHEHEHE
+95 D
-108 HGHHEHEHG
+108 
-117 HHEHEHGHHHPH
+117 HGHHHPH
-129 VHRNLA
+129 EHRNLA
-135 DVTAILNSGDLSPHA
+135 DITAVLNSGSLTPHA
-150 RELAL
+150 LELAL

-167 AHGKPVDE
+167 AHGKPVGE

-221 GLLPIPVPAVA
+221 GLLPVPVPAVA
-232 NIASASGLPLRILP
+232 NIAAAHGLPLRILP
-246 VEGEM
+246 GVRGEM

-270 GSFTIRKIGLGAGK
+270 DSFTIGKIGLGAGK

-292 LRAMLIEETATADAP
+292 LRAMLIEETASSDAP
-307 PAEVMILETNIDD
+307 PAGITILETNIDD
-320 STGETLGLAMDSLLA
+320 STGEALGLAMEALLE
-335 AGALDVHYIPA
+335 AGALDVHYVPV

-355 LLRVI
+355 LLRAI
-360 CREADVPAM
+360 CRDADVPAL
-369 ERVIFTETTAIGLRR
+369 ERIIFTETSSIGVHRLR
-384 LPAARTCLAR
+384 AARTCLER
-394 TVMDVTLPV
+394 SIVDVELPA
-403 GSAKV
+403 GHAKV
-408 KKCSFDGQ
+408 KKCTFGDQSF
-416 AFYYP
+416 FYP
-421 EYESIKALAAASGVP
+421 EYESIKALAASSGIP

-444 AETARKNDE
+444 AETARKNDGK
-453 R
+453 

>member
-1 MSNTIL
+1 MSKTIL

-30 KVKLLAALDSLNVEG
+30 KIKLLAALDSLNVEG
-45 YSVTVGRAN
+45 YSVSVGRAN

-71 GHHHEHE
+71 HHEHE
-78 HEHGHHHGHE
+78 HEHGHHHGHA

-95 HDAHEHHHEHEHE
+95 HEAHEHHHKHERGHHHE
-108 HGHHEHEHG
+108 HGHE
-117 HHEHEHGHHHPH
+117 HHHPH

-135 DVTAILNSGDLSPHA
+135 DVTAILNSGNLTPHA

-167 AHGKPVDE
+167 AHGKPVEE

-202 DDVVVTGLSEGTG
+202 DDVVVTALSEGTG

-246 VEGEM
+246 SVEGEM

-270 GSFTIRKIGLGAGK
+270 ESFTIEKIGLGAGK

-292 LRAMLIEETATADAP
+292 LRAMLIEETAVADAP
-307 PAEVMILETNIDD
+307 PAEIMILETNIDD

-369 ERVIFTETTAIGLRR
+369 ERVIFTETSSIGIRK
-384 LPAARTCLAR
+384 LPAGRTCLAR
-394 TVMDVTLPV
+394 TVVDVTLPA

-408 KKCSFDGQ
+408 KKCNFDGQ
-416 AFYYP
+416 TFYYP

-444 AETARKNDE
+444 AETARANDE

>member
-1 MSNTIL
+1 MSGIL

-30 KVKLLAALDSLNVEG
+30 KIKLLAALESLNVTG
-45 YSVTVGRAN
+45 YDVSISRTN
-54 SHGVDACSFDV
+54 SHGVEACSFDV

-71 GHHHEHE
+71 HHEHEHE
-78 HEHGHHHGHE
+78 HEHGHHH
-88 ALEHEHP
+88 
-95 HDAHEHHHEHEHE
+95 HHHE
-108 HGHHEHEHG
+108 
-117 HHEHEHGHHHPH
+117 
-129 VHRNLA
+129 HRNLA
-135 DVTAILNSGDLSPHA
+135 DVTAILNSGDLTPGA
-150 RELAL
+150 RSLAL
-155 KIFGI
+155 KMFGI

-167 AHGKPVDE
+167 AHGKPVEE

-202 DDVVVTGLSEGTG
+202 SDVVVTGLSEGTG

-232 NIASASGLPLRILP
+232 NIASAYGLPLRIRE
-246 VEGEM
+246 VQGEM
-251 VTPTGAAIA
+251 VTPTGAAIV
-260 AAIRTRSALP
+260 AAIRTRDRLP
-270 GSFTIRKIGLGAGK
+270 EEFTIRRIGLGAGK

-292 LRAMLIEETATADAP
+292 LRAMLIEETAPEKKPETPSD
-307 PAEVMILETNIDD
+307 VTILETNIDD
-320 STGETLGLAMDSLLA
+320 STGEALGLAMESLLA

-360 CREADVPAM
+360 CRNEDASELERIMFEQTSTIGIRRIPA
-369 ERVIFTETTAIGLRR
+369 G
-384 LPAARTCLAR
+384 RTCLKR
-394 TVMDVTLPV
+394 SELTVTLPAGEV
-403 GSAKV
+403 RV
-408 KKCSFDGQ
+408 KKCEFEGR
-416 AFYYP
+416 AYYYP
-421 EYESIKALAAASGVP
+421 EYESVRALAETSGAK

-444 AETARKNDE
+444 AETARETDGD
-453 R
+453 

>member
-1 MSNTIL
+1 MSKTIL

-30 KVKLLAALDSLNVEG
+30 KIKLLAALESLNVEG
-45 YSVTVGRAN
+45 YSVAITRAN

-65 ELEHEH
+65 ELEHGHHHEYGHEH
-71 GHHHEHE
+71 GHHHEFE
-78 HEHGHHHGHE
+78 ELG
-88 ALEHEHP
+88 HEHP
-95 HDAHEHHHEHEHE
+95 HEAHEHHHEHGHE
-108 HGHHEHEHG
+108 HHHDHE
-117 HHEHEHGHHHPH
+117 HPH

-135 DVTAILNSGDLSPHA
+135 DVTAILNSGNLTPRA

-167 AHGKPVDE
+167 AQGKPVEE

-191 AAAVC
+191 AAGVC

-202 DDVVVTGLSEGTG
+202 DDVVVTGLNEGTG

-221 GLLPIPVPAVA
+221 GLLPVPVPAVA
-232 NIASASGLPLRILP
+232 NIVASAGLLLRILP
-246 VEGEM
+246 VQGEM
-251 VTPTGAAIA
+251 VTPTGAAIV

-270 GSFTIRKIGLGAGK
+270 ESFTIRKIGLGAGK

-292 LRAMLIEETATADAP
+292 LRAMLIDETAATDAP
-307 PAEVMILETNIDD
+307 PAEVVILETNIDD
-320 STGETLGLAMDSLLA
+320 STGEALGLAMESLLA
-335 AGALDVHYIPA
+335 AGALDVHFIPA

-360 CREADVPAM
+360 GREADVPAL
-369 ERVIFTETTAIGLRR
+369 ERVIFTETSSIGIRR
-384 LPAARTCLAR
+384 IRAGRTCLAR
-394 TVMDVTLPV
+394 TIMDVTLPA
-403 GSAKV
+403 GPAKV

-416 AFYYP
+416 TFYYP
-421 EYESIKALAAASGVP
+421 EYESIKALAAASGAP
-436 FADLFRDA
+436 FSELFRDA
-444 AETARKNDE
+444 AETAKANDE
-453 R
+453 KQAE